1 MSEDVQLDF
10 DRRERIGLEEA
21 IFCAGK
27 STAQIAVILEK
38 AARIGASLLLTRLSS
53 EKIAALPSIYREALD
68 HCTISQTAFFGK
80 PRAIERK
87 GDIVI
92 VAAGTSDAA
101 VAREALRTLYYL
113 GHEADLVVDIGV
125 AGLWRL
131 TQRLDEIKRHPIV
144 IVVAGM
150 DAAIASVLGG
160 LVGGTV
166 ICVPTSVG
174 YGAAEDGRTA
184 LNAMLASCAPG
195 LLVCNI
201 DNGYGAAAAA
211 LRVLAA
217 SDRLRQAVGN
227 ENPMEIKTT
236 R

>member
-10 DRRERIGLEEA
+10 DRRQRIGLEEA

-53 EKIAALPSIYREALD
+53 EKIAALPGNYRDALD

-87 GDIVI
+87 GDVVI

-101 VAREALRTLYYL
+101 VAREALRTLHYL

-125 AGLWRL
+125 AGL
-131 TQRLDEIKRHPIV
+131 
-144 IVVAGM
+144 
-150 DAAIASVLGG
+150 S
-160 LVGGTV
+160 
-166 ICVPTSVG
+166 
-174 YGAAEDGRTA
+174 
-184 LNAMLASCAPG
+184 APHSK
-195 LLVCNI
+195 
-201 DNGYGAAAAA
+201 A
-211 LRVLAA
+211 R
-217 SDRLRQAVGN
+217 
-227 ENPMEIKTT
+227 
-236 R
+236 